1 MIDVPSP
8 TSRGNI
14 AIVDPRRL
22 AREALQQLLEAAF
35 FRVAGAGKTL
45 AEAFKYIIPDEKPD
59 LVIYNFDS
67 DGQLE
72 QGLFQIAQSG
82 ARYAGVKSVVLT
94 DCTQAGILL
103 KAVQVGA
110 DAILSKDISAGV
122 LRRAIEFVLLGQ
134 RLLPIGIAE
143 TLLQPA
149 RHASGKTAIALAP
162 DKQPAPG
169 QGCVATLSRRE
180 HQILRCLVNGLSNKI
195 IARELDITEATV
207 KVHVKG
213 LLRKTQMANRTQAAV
228 WGLNNS
234 L

>member
-1 MIDVPSP
+1 VVDVSSP
-8 TSRGNI
+8 TSRSNI

-35 FRVAGAGKTL
+35 FRVVGEGKTL
-45 AEAFKYIIPDEKPD
+45 TEAFKYIVPDEKPD
-59 LVIYNFDS
+59 LVIYNFES

-82 ARYAGVKSVVLT
+82 AQYVGIKSVILT
-94 DCTQAGILL
+94 DCAQAEILL
-103 KAVQVGA
+103 KAVQAGA

-134 RLLPIGIAE
+134 RLFPVGVAE

-149 RHASGKTAIALAP
+149 RHASGKTSIALAP

-169 QGCVATLSRRE
+169 QRCAATLSRRE
-180 HQILRCLVNGLSNKI
+180 HQILRCLVNGLSNKT
-195 IARELDITEATV
+195 IARELDIAEATV